1 MDKNRKRALITLILV
16 CLYVISRLSYLTKIP
31 IFTDEAIYIRWGQI
45 ALQDPAHR
53 FISLEDGKQ
62 PLFIWLMIPALK
74 FISDPLVAGRIVSVA
89 AGFISLAATVA
100 VGWILFGE
108 TIGWLTGVAYI
119 VSPFF
124 LLYDRLALY
133 DSLTAALMS
142 ISLLLSILLAKK
154 PRLDLSLLLGAAIGL
169 GLLTKSSA
177 QFAIFLLPVSLLL
190 MNKWHKDT
198 SFALEQQAKLT
209 NLRVRLLPSEASPS
223 DSERLTANEQI
234 SSTSLPRWLALAV
247 LSVSISLVISLL
259 LRLSPLA
266 YMVKLKQQTF
276 IVPLDKFLAD
286 PFSRVIGNLS
296 GLNHWL
302 ADYLTWPWIVA
313 AAAGIAISFKK
324 FWRQTLFLLSWFIVP
339 YLALAA
345 FGIVLYPRFLLFM
358 AIPLLALVAKGLTI
372 IKDVKVINIILPVI
386 IFSYPASIS
395 YRLIFNPLAAP
406 IPQAD
411 RGQLLDD
418 WPAGYGIVEV
428 VEILKIESQA
438 HKIFIGT
445 EGTFGL
451 TPYALNIYL
460 KDNPNVEIKG
470 YWPIGNGMPEI
481 VEVAKTGKPTFV
493 LFKDTQIP
501 NPQWPLSL
509 VEKYRKGRSNIFM
522 SLYRVTPQ

>member
-1 MDKNRKRALITLILV
+1 MNRRRLLIAAILLISYLA
-16 CLYVISRLSYLTKIP
+16 SRLTELTKIP

-62 PLFIWLMIPALK
+62 PLFIWLMMPALK
-74 FISDPLVAGRIVSVA
+74 LISDPLVAGRIVSVA
-89 AGFISLAATVA
+89 AGLISLAATVA
-100 VGWILFGE
+100 IGWILFGE
-108 TIGWLTGVAYI
+108 TVGWLTGAAYI

-142 ISLLLSILLAKK
+142 VCLLLSILFAKR
-154 PRLDLSLLLGAAIGL
+154 PRLDLSLLLGAAVGF

-190 MNKWHKDT
+190 LTDKSYKNYKLYKWIFL
-198 SFALEQQAKLT
+198 SF
-209 NLRVRLLPSEASPS
+209 
-223 DSERLTANEQI
+223 
-234 SSTSLPRWLALAV
+234 
-247 LSVSISLVISLL
+247 LSIFISLLISLL

-266 YMVKLKQQTF
+266 YMVKLKEQTF
-276 IVPLDKFLAD
+276 IVSFDEFFAD
-286 PFSRVIGNLS
+286 PFSRIWGNLG

-302 ADYLTWPWIVA
+302 TGYLTWPWIIA
-313 AAAGIAISFKK
+313 LAAGIAFSFKK
-324 FWRQTLFLLSWFIVP
+324 FWKQTLFLLSWFIVP
-339 YLALAA
+339 FLALAA

-358 AIPLLALVAKGLTI
+358 SLPLLPLIAKGIATFSSLRIPHLGGGRST
-372 IKDVKVINIILPVI
+372 LPKTRSPRSLWSLAMTAIVLY
-386 IFSYPASIS
+386 YPAYIS
-395 YRLIFNPLAAP
+395 YQLIFNPLAAP

-411 RGQLLDD
+411 RGQLMDD
-418 WPAGYGIVEV
+418 WPAGYGIPEV

-460 KDNPNVEIKG
+460 RDNSKIEIKG
-470 YWPIGNGMPEI
+470 YWPIGNGIPEI
-481 VEVAKTGKPTFV
+481 IEVARTGKPTFV
-493 LFKDTQIP
+493 LFKDTQTP
-501 NPQWPLSL
+501 NPEWPLAL
-509 VEKYRKGRSNIFM
+509 VEKYRKGRSNVFM
-522 SLYRVTPQ
+522 SLYQVTPK

>member
-1 MDKNRKRALITLILV
+1 MTTIQKRLTIATLLTV
-16 CLYVISRLSYLTKIP
+16 FFLFTRLTNLTIIP

-100 VGWILFGE
+100 IGWILFGE
-108 TIGWLTGVAYI
+108 TIGWIAGAAYI

-142 ISLLLSILLAKK
+142 VCLLLSIIFAKK
-154 PRLDLSLLLGAAIGL
+154 PRLDLSLLLGVAIGF

-177 QFAIFLLPVSLLL
+177 QFAIFLLPMSLLL
-190 MNKWHKDT
+190 LTDKNYKNYKLYKWIFL
-198 SFALEQQAKLT
+198 SF
-209 NLRVRLLPSEASPS
+209 
-223 DSERLTANEQI
+223 
-234 SSTSLPRWLALAV
+234 
-247 LSVSISLVISLL
+247 LSIFISLLISLL
-259 LRLSPLA
+259 LHLSPLA
-266 YMVKLKQQTF
+266 YMVKLKEQTF
-276 IVPLDKFLAD
+276 IVSFDEFFAD
-286 PFSRVIGNLS
+286 PLSRFWGNLG

-302 ADYLTWPWIVA
+302 AGYLTWPLIIA
-313 AAAGIAISFKK
+313 LAAGIAFSFKK
-324 FWRQTLFLLSWFIVP
+324 FWKQTLFLISWFIVP

-358 AIPLLALVAKGLTI
+358 ALPLLPLIAGGITV
-372 IKDVKVINIILPVI
+372 IKDIKFINIILPVI
-386 IFSYPASIS
+386 ISSYPAFIS
-395 YRLIFNPLAAP
+395 YQLIFNPLAAP

-411 RGQLLDD
+411 RGQLMDD
-418 WPAGYGIVEV
+418 WPAGYGIPEV
-428 VEILKIESQA
+428 VKFLENESGA

-460 KDNPNVEIKG
+460 KDNPNIEIKG

-481 VEVAKTGKPTFV
+481 IEVARTGKPTFV

-501 NPQWPLSL
+501 NPEWPLSL
-509 VEKYRKGRSNIFM
+509 VEKYRKGRSNVFM
-522 SLYRVTPQ
+522 SLYQVTPK

>member
-1 MDKNRKRALITLILV
+1 MTKTQKRLILTAV
-16 CLYVISRLSYLTKIP
+16 LTIFFLVTRLSNLTKIP

-74 FISDPLVAGRIVSVA
+74 FISDPLVAGRIISVA

-100 VGWILFGE
+100 IGWILFGE
-108 TIGWLTGVAYI
+108 TIGWVAAALYI
-119 VSPFF
+119 ISPFF

-142 ISLLLSILLAKK
+142 ICLLLSILLAKK
-154 PRLDLSLLLGAAIGL
+154 PRLDLSLLLGAAIGF

-177 QFAIFLLPVSLLL
+177 QFAIFLLPISLLL
-190 MNKWHKDT
+190 LTDKGYKNYKVYKWI
-198 SFALEQQAKLT
+198 SLS
-209 NLRVRLLPSEASPS
+209 LLS
-223 DSERLTANEQI
+223 I
-234 SSTSLPRWLALAV
+234 
-247 LSVSISLVISLL
+247 SISLFISLL

-266 YMVKLKQQTF
+266 YMVKLKEQTF
-276 IVPLDKFLAD
+276 IISFDEFFAD
-286 PFSRVIGNLS
+286 PFSRFWGNLG
-296 GLNHWL
+296 GLTHWL
-302 ADYLTWPWIVA
+302 TGYLTWPWIIA
-313 AAAGIAISFKK
+313 AAAGIAFTFKK
-324 FWRQTLFLLSWFIVP
+324 SWKQTLFLLSWFIVP

-345 FGIVLYPRFLLFM
+345 FAIVLYPRFLLFM
-358 AIPLLALVAKGLTI
+358 ALPLLPLIAKGITTFSSLRVPRLGGGRGNLTLWSLAMTAI
-372 IKDVKVINIILPVI
+372 VLY
-386 IFSYPASIS
+386 YPAYIS
-395 YRLIFNPLAAP
+395 YQLILNPLDAP

-411 RGQLLDD
+411 RGQLMDD
-418 WPAGYGIVEV
+418 WPAGYGVPEV

-460 KDNPNVEIKG
+460 KDNRNIEIKG

-481 VEVAKTGKPTFV
+481 IEIARTGKPTFV

-501 NPQWPLSL
+501 SPEWPLSL
-509 VEKYRKGRSNIFM
+509 VEKYRKGRSDVFM
-522 SLYRVTPQ
+522 SLYRVTPK